1 MAAFPLLIC
10 FTAGLIREQPRAPRP
25 STPDVSVERRPPAP
39 ESVAEAGEGAA
50 LLAGKAAR
58 APKAAR
64 GTGPHLAVQL
74 RALGAAL
81 ATPGIY
87 LPALFLFAWTVRRA
101 QRPAARLPRGAPAAP
116 HTGALGIAA

>member
-10 FTAGLIREQPRAPRP
+10 FTAGLIREQPRAARP
-25 STPDVSVERRPPAP
+25 STPDVSAAPRRPAP
-39 ESVAEAGEGAA
+39 EAAAENGEGAA

-58 APKAAR
+58 APKAAAR
-64 GTGPHLAVQL
+64 STGPHLAVQL

-81 ATPGIY
+81 ATPSIY

-101 QRPAARLPRGAPAAP
+101 RRPAARSRAAASP
-116 HTGALGIAA
+116 TGVGALGVAA